1 MGRLKKALLL
11 LFAAAMFLLCA
22 CGKKA
27 LSWQEQ
33 YDLGVRYLSDGNYQE
48 AVIAFEAAIMIDAKR
63 SESYLGAAE
72 AYIAI
77 GDIEA
82 ARNILEKG
90 LEATGD
96 QDIAARLQ
104 ELLDGSEF
112 DINALFTTALQ
123 GKNVI
128 SYANIPELFS
138 REYDDLASFFD
149 LPLYDQYE
157 TTSTGNFNGH
167 DFSFEANGCYY
178 GTDYGSTL
186 SGSSVA
192 ALNSREI
199 IDAGMSA
206 SLTEDGGTPTG
217 WLDICFGDDYGAVLQ
232 KLGMDISL
240 TDKLIDYK
248 GIWIEL
254 YEDGRKSGYAL
265 EQSGTTMNG
274 QPLPQI
280 TIEFYSEMLDEEK
293 IVWMEFSDGSH
304 LDRIL
309 YRNQSL
315 FKTIVSQ

>member
-48 AVIAFEAAIMIDAKR
+48 AVIAFEAAITIDAKR
-63 SESYLGAAE
+63 SEAYLGAAE
-72 AYIAI
+72 AYIAV

-123 GKNVI
+123 GENVI

-157 TTSTGNFNGH
+157 TTSTGNFNGR
-167 DFSFEANGCYY
+167 DFSFEANECYY
-178 GTDYGSTL
+178 GKDDGSTPQGISL
-186 SGSSVA
+186 A

-199 IDAGMSA
+199 IDAHMWATSA
-206 SLTEDGGTPTG
+206 GNWGIPTG
-217 WLDICFGDDYGAVLQ
+217 WLDICFGDDYGTVLQ
-232 KLGMDISL
+232 KLGMDTSL
-240 TDKLIDYK
+240 MDKLIDYK

-254 YEDGRKSGYAL
+254 YKGGSKSGYAL
-265 EQSGTTMNG
+265 EQSGTTMNS